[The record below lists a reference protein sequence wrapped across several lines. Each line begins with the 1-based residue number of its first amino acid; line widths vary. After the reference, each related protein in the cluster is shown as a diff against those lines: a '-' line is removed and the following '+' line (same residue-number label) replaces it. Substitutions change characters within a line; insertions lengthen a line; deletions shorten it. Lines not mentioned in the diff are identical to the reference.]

1 MSLELI
7 KKIREATGA
16 GIQDVKKALDEA
28 SGDEN
33 KAVEILRKS
42 GQKIAAKK
50 AERSTNEGVIAIARE
65 GSKIAVAALACET
78 DFVARNDNFIAAADS
93 FAKKLLAEGEA
104 GFKDWAEEEIKKD
117 LIVKIGE
124 NINLTDFAVFEG
136 EVMDSYL
143 HSNNKIASVVIL
155 EGGTEEQAREVAM
168 HVAAMSPSY
177 LKPEDVPAQEIDKEK
192 EIYKEQLSKEGKPAE
207 MMEKILEGKVQKFY
221 TEVCLIKQP
230 FIKDDKMSVEKF
242 LGEVKIKEFRRF
254 SL

>member
-93 FAKKLLAEGEA
+93 FAKKLLVEGEA